1 MLQGRQTL
9 NVCRPSLVLP
19 YYRGVPRGAGEPAKQ
34 ATGFLV
40 PSTAEG
46 NLLLGPSRTE
56 YFVRVFRTLLG
67 LGLLLAA
74 AIPAGAQQS
83 SRIEPIAGL
92 RDNST
97 GYHALVGARVV
108 TGPGQVLENATIVIR
123 NGLIAAVGTNVRPP
137 AGARVWDLKGQT
149 IYPGFIDAHADLGMD
164 AVPQGGD
171 VGPTHWNPQ
180 VRAWYSTTMNLKDDS
195 TRRVALR
202 SLGFGAALAV
212 PKQGIFRGTA
222 SVVNL
227 SDAGVRERVLRA
239 DLLQSVGFQR
249 SFQLGGMYP
258 NSSMGTIALMKQTL
272 MDAEWYI
279 RANDAYEKS
288 GRSMLPPE
296 RSEALGALAS
306 VVQGRQAVLF
316 QTESEEEYLRAYRI
330 ATDYKLTPWFR
341 GNGME
346 YRLVDVLKGRTQP
359 LIVPLN
365 FPDAP
370 DVSSSELALNATLG
384 QLSHWYLAPTNPAR
398 LADAGVSFALTTD
411 GLSTLTQ
418 FLPNLRIAV
427 SRGLATD
434 KALAALTTVPAAWL
448 GIERTHGT
456 IAVGKVANLVV
467 TDGDLFTQDATVQ
480 DVWVQGTRYGVTRP
494 PQIDPRGTWT
504 IVSTDADGFNA
515 TLRLEGP
522 LNRIRGTIEREGRR
536 AINLASARVVAE
548 TGRLEVTFPGDQLG
562 YEGTVL
568 MAGSVSG
575 EEVFGWTSLPNGTDP
590 SFRGT
595 RTEQFEGPAR
605 GTVASKV
612 PQLDLPFVRPMMEYG
627 RATLPEQPAVVLVRN
642 ATVWTQGPQGR
653 MENADLLVRAGK
665 VVQVGRNITAPRG
678 AVVVDATG
686 KHVTPGL
693 IDPHTHAGVSSVNE
707 SGFAIVP
714 EVRMGDVLTHNNIWM
729 YRQLAGG
736 LTTQMVKHGS
746 ANPIGG
752 ENVYVKSR
760 WGSLPDDLVI
770 AGAPRTVKFA
780 LGENPK
786 RSPNRYPNTR
796 MGVQEIIRDHFL
808 AARDYEKEWK
818 AWEKDKKGLPPRR
831 DLRMEAILDILN
843 QKLLVS
849 SHGYRADEFLAL
861 VRLAE
866 EFGFKVQTL
875 QHGVEAYKIATELKN
890 SGVAAVVWSDWGAF
904 KLESYDA
911 TNYNARLLM
920 EAGVVTS
927 LHSDDNEIST
937 RMNWEAGKL
946 LRSGVD
952 EVMALSTVT
961 NQAAKAVA
969 IDDKIGSL
977 EAGKDADFV
986 IWNGNPLSQFTRAE
1000 QTWVDG
1006 RRYFSLDEDAK
1017 LREEVAR
1024 QRAQL
1029 IQAVLTAAAP
1039 DAPTGAAP
1047 GRARGPGHN

>member
-1 MLQGRQTL
+1 MR
-9 NVCRPSLVLP
+9 
-19 YYRGVPRGAGEPAKQ
+19 A
-34 ATGFLV
+34 
-40 PSTAEG
+40 
-46 NLLLGPSRTE
+46 
-56 YFVRVFRTLLG
+56 FRTLLG
-67 LGLLLAA
+67 FGLLVAGLLPAA
-74 AIPAGAQQS
+74 KLDAQQS
-83 SRIEPIAGL
+83 SRTEPVTGL
-92 RDNST
+92 RDNGT
-97 GYHALVGARVV
+97 GFHALVGARVV
-108 TGPGQVLENATIVIR
+108 TGPGQVLDGATVVIR
-123 NGLIAAVGTNVRPP
+123 NGLITEVGRNVKAP

-164 AVPQGGD
+164 AVPEGGD

-180 VRAWYSTTMNLKDDS
+180 VRAWYSTTTNLKDDS
-195 TRRVALR
+195 TRRVGLR

-249 SFQLGGMYP
+249 SFQLGGSYP
-258 NSSMGTIALMKQTL
+258 NSAMGTIALIEQTL

-279 RANDAYEKS
+279 RANAAYESS
-288 GRSMLPPE
+288 GRSILPPE

-306 VVQGRQAVLF
+306 VVRGQQPVVF
-316 QTESEEEYLRAYRI
+316 QTASEEEYLRAHRI
-330 ATDYKLTPWFR
+330 ASEYKINPWFR
-341 GNGME
+341 GSGME
-346 YRLVDVLKGRTQP
+346 YRLVDVLKGRTAP
-359 LIVPLN
+359 LILPLN

-370 DVSSSELALNATLG
+370 DVSSPEKALEPTLA
-384 QLSHWYLAPTNPAR
+384 QLLHWYLAPTNPAQ

-427 SRGLATD
+427 ARGLAAD

-456 IAVGKVANLVV
+456 IAAGKVANLVV
-467 TDGDLFTQDATVQ
+467 ADGDLFTEDASVR

-494 PQIDPRGTWT
+494 PQIDPRGTWA

-515 TLRLEGP
+515 TLRLEGTI
-522 LNRIRGTIEREGRR
+522 NRIRGSIEREGDR
-536 AINLASARVVAE
+536 AITLASAKVIAE
-548 TGRLEVTFPGDQLG
+548 TGRLEVTFPGDELG

-575 EEVFGWTSLPNGTDP
+575 DEAFGWTSLPNGMDP

-595 RTEQFEGPAR
+595 RTEAFEGPVR
-605 GTVASKV
+605 GTVAKKV
-612 PQLDLPFVRPMMEYG
+612 PALNLPFVRPMMEYG
-627 RATLPEQPAVVLVRN
+627 RSSIPEQPATVLVRN

-653 MENADLLVRAGK
+653 LENADLLVRAGK
-665 VVQVGRNITAPRG
+665 VVQVGEKLSAPSG
-678 AVVVDATG
+678 AVVIDATG

-693 IDPHTHAGVSSVNE
+693 IDPHTHGGVSSVNE

-714 EVRMGDVLTHNNIWM
+714 EVQMGDVLTHNNVWL

-736 LTTQMVKHGS
+736 LTTQLVKHGS

-752 ENVYVKSR
+752 ENVFVKSR
-760 WGSLPDDLVI
+760 WGMLPEGLKLEN
-770 AGAPRTVKFA
+770 APRTVKFA

-796 MGVQEIIRDHFL
+796 MGTQEIIRDHFL

-818 AWEKDKKGLPPRR
+818 RWESDKKGLPPRR
-831 DLRMEAILDILN
+831 DQRMEAVLDILN
-843 QKLLVS
+843 QKLLIS

-866 EFGFKVQTL
+866 EFGFKVQAI

-890 SGVAAVVWSDWGAF
+890 AGVAAVVWSDWGAF

-911 TNYNARLLM
+911 TMYNARLLM

-946 LRSGVD
+946 LRTGVE
-952 EVMALSTVT
+952 EVQALSTVT
-961 NQAAKAVA
+961 NQTAKAVA
-969 IDDKIGSL
+969 IDDRVGSL

-986 IWNGNPLSQFTRAE
+986 VWSGNPLSQFTKAE

-1006 RRYFSLDEDAK
+1006 RKYFSLEEDAK
-1017 LREEVAR
+1017 LREVIEQ
-1024 QRAQL
+1024 QRAQI
-1029 IQAVLTAAAP
+1029 IQAIHAAGAS
-1039 DAPTGAAP
+1039 DAPSGGP
-1047 GRARGPGHN
+1047 ARGRTAGRN